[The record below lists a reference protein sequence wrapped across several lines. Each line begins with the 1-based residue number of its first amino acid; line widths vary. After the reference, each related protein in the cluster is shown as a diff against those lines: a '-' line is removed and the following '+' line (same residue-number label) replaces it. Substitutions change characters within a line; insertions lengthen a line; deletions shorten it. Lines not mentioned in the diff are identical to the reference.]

1 MLKGLTISDVE
12 DSNEIKLLNQKR
24 VKENLNEHPNKKP
37 EIPFRMNKP
46 LHQEKEIQFTHEIQE
61 AFKSFTNFDKE
72 SFVDHFNRLETNINS
87 KTNLIELGIS
97 NDDLPSIVDD
107 KFIDMHDEEYENS
120 KKPFE
125 YYKSNEEYYN
135 MSSNPKKRK
144 LEVQDGREILY
155 EQMKEVSKDLKST
168 NSFVKDINT
177 IHLRNPDN
185 YNDIETCVLSKNKEE
200 KMKIRENRRKMFVL
214 SSCNRCYGGKL
225 DCESVISESSNVYL
239 AYPFLT
245 GSITDF
251 HVVISTKEHT
261 NSLAAVEENV
271 YEEIRNYMKSIVSY
285 NLVNDMATIF
295 IEFSK
300 QADQISHFEMEC
312 IPIKYK
318 YLEDARLYFNKAFTD
333 QDDEWTT
340 NKKLVDTTSY
350 KGNLTKI
357 INEKFAYVNVDFN
370 AQGGYLH
377 PIENNK
383 KFSQTFLREIFSPL
397 LKKPSHELKYPKK
410 LGLKELLD
418 QVDLY
423 KKRFDY
429 YDWTK
434 YSK

>member
-1 MLKGLTISDVE
+1 MLKGMIISDI
-12 DSNEIKLLNQKR
+12 DDANEVRLLNQKR
-24 VKENLNEHPNKKP
+24 AKEDKKEKKIS
-37 EIPFRMNKP
+37 EIRFRMNKP
-46 LHQEKEIQFTHEIQE
+46 VYQPEEIEFTHEIHE
-61 AFKSFTNFDKE
+61 AFKSFSNFEKE
-72 SFVDHFNRLETNINS
+72 AFVDHFNRLETNINS
-87 KTNLIELGIS
+87 KTNLIE
-97 NDDLPSIVDD
+97 DLPNEDDILSLVDE
-107 KFIDMHDEEYENS
+107 KFIPIHDEEIENS
-120 KKPFE
+120 KIPFE
-125 YYKSNEEYYN
+125 FYKTNEEYYN
-135 MSSNPKKRK
+135 ISSKRK
-144 LEVQDGREILY
+144 QEVEEGREILN
-155 EQMKEVSKDLKST
+155 EQMKKVSKDLKSSD
-168 NSFVKDINT
+168 SFLKDINN
-177 IHLRNPDN
+177 INVRNSDN
-185 YNDIETCVLSKNKEE
+185 IYDIETSQVSKKKEE
-200 KMKIRENRRKMFVL
+200 KTKLRENRRKMLVL
-214 SSCNRCYGGKL
+214 SSCHRCYGGKL
-225 DCESVISESSNVYL
+225 DSESVISESSNVYL
-239 AYPFLT
+239 AYPYLS

-285 NLVNDMATIF
+285 NLINDMATIF

-300 QADQISHFEMEC
+300 QAEQMSHFEMEC

-318 YLEDARLYFNKAFTD
+318 YLEDARLYFNKAFSD

-340 NKKLVDTTSY
+340 NKKLVDTTPY

-423 KKRFDY
+423 KKKFNY
-429 YDWTK
+429 YDWTNYTK
-434 YSK
+434 